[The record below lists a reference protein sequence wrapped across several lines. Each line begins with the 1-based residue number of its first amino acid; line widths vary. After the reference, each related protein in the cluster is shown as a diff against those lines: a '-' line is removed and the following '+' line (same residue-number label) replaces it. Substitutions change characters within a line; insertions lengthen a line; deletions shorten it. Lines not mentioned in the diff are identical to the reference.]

1 MIAKILASNKMDNN
15 PHVMAEQET
24 DNRAEKTIKMK
35 MKMKMKMRM
44 IRRMIR
50 MLKKRSRKLLK
61 RSWQTLISM
70 RPNTI
75 KLQAAQME
83 CAKTLMKLGSRLRI
97 SRSLMMGS

>member
-1 MIAKILASNKMDNN
+1 MIAKILASNKMENN

-35 MKMKMKMRM
+35 MKMKMRM
-44 IRRMIR
+44 IIRMIR

>member
-1 MIAKILASNKMDNN
+1 MVAKILASNKMKNN

-24 DNRAEKTIKMK
+24 DNRAEKTIK